1 MKKRRISLT
10 LNENLLEET
19 VRIKELLREETG
31 ISWTLSDIANVAIRD
46 FVNKENLLN
55 EIFKKRSRKEKGM
68 ERNEST

>member
-1 MKKRRISLT
+1 MKRKRVSIT

-55 EIFKKRSRKEKGM
+55 EIFKKRSRKEKGVK
-68 ERNEST
+68 RNEST